1 MPDVVHPGALLE
13 PLILEP
19 AGLSQSAFARLM
31 GFNQPQPINELVK
44 GKRGITP
51 KMALYLERATD
62 SLYPAEFWLLAQLRW
77 DLAQVRQALPSHR
90 AALVQNAAIEPKLL
104 PVKQAGQLDV
114 LKLSKKLTELG

>member
-1 MPDVVHPGALLE
+1 MPDAVHPGALLE

-19 AGLSQSAFARLM
+19 TGLSQSAFARLM

-62 SLYPAEFWLLAQLRW
+62 GLYPAEFWLLAQLRW
-77 DLAQVRQALPSHR
+77 DLAQVRQMLPSHR
-90 AALVQNAAIEPKLL
+90 AALVQSAAIESKLL
-104 PVKQAGQLDV
+104 PVRQVGQLDV
-114 LKLSKKLTELG
+114 LKLSKKLTELR

>member
-1 MPDVVHPGALLE
+1 MPDVIHPGALLE

-62 SLYPAEFWLLAQLRW
+62 GLYPAEFWLLAQLRW
-77 DLAQVRQALPSHR
+77 DLTQVRSSLPTHR
-90 AALVQNAAIEPKLL
+90 AALVQSAAIAPITAVLKGIDQQE
-104 PVKQAGQLDV
+104 V
-114 LKLSKKLTELG
+114 LKLSKKLQNIC